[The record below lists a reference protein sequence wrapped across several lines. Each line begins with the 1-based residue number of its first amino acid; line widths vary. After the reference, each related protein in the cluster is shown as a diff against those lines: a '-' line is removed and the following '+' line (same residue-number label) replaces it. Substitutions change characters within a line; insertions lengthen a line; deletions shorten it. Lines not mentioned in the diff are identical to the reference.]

1 MMPYAQNKV
10 GWKAGDTARKAA
22 EAMSPKAPSLRE
34 QVLDVLTESGR
45 EMTADE
51 IADALGKSFISIR
64 PRCTELSQ
72 TGKIVDSGIRR
83 ATSNGSRQIAWM
95 LSA

>member
-1 MMPYAQNKV
+1 MMPYAPNRV

-22 EAMSPKAPSLRE
+22 EAMSPKAPNLRDR
-34 QVLDVLTESGR
+34 VLDVLARSGR

-51 IADALGKSFISIR
+51 IAETLGKSFISIR

-72 TGKIVDSGIRR
+72 AGKIVDSGVRR
-83 ATSNGSRQIAWM
+83 ATSNGSSQIAWK